1 MYLSSNVAYR
11 KLGGDTMATAIVLN
25 STINLKYAIE
35 KDGDTKIKSMTLSG
49 LGENADIS
57 SIKKTVDAISM
68 LQLGE
73 QVDIN
78 RIKNSY
84 LE

>member
-1 MYLSSNVAYR
+1 
-11 KLGGDTMATAIVLN
+11 MATAIVLN

-49 LGENADIS
+49 IRENADIN

-68 LQLGE
+68 LQTGE
-73 QVDIN
+73 AVEVN
-78 RIKNSY
+78 RVKNSFLY
-84 LE
+84 

>member
-1 MYLSSNVAYR
+1 
-11 KLGGDTMATAIVLN
+11 MATAIVLN

-35 KDGDTKIKSMTLSG
+35 KDGATKVKSMTLSG
-49 LGENADIS
+49 VLEKADIN

-73 QVDIN
+73 QVEVN
-78 RIKNSY
+78 RVKNSFLY
-84 LE
+84 

>member
-1 MYLSSNVAYR
+1 
-11 KLGGDTMATAIVLN
+11 MATAIVLN

-35 KDGDTKIKSMTLSG
+35 KDGATKIKSMTLSG
-49 LGENADIS
+49 VRENADIN

-73 QVDIN
+73 AVEVN
-78 RIKNSY
+78 RVKNSFLY
-84 LE
+84 

>member
-1 MYLSSNVAYR
+1 
-11 KLGGDTMATAIVLN
+11 
-25 STINLKYAIE
+25 
-35 KDGDTKIKSMTLSG
+35 MTLSG

-68 LQLGE
+68 LQAGE

>member
-1 MYLSSNVAYR
+1 
-11 KLGGDTMATAIVLN
+11 MATAIVLN

-35 KDGDTKIKSMTLSG
+35 KDGDTKVKSMTLSG
-49 LGENADIS
+49 IRENADIN

-73 QVDIN
+73 AVEVN
-78 RIKNSY
+78 RVKNSFLY
-84 LE
+84 

>member
-1 MYLSSNVAYR
+1 
-11 KLGGDTMATAIVLN
+11 MATAIVLN

-49 LGENADIS
+49 IRENADIN

-68 LQLGE
+68 LQTGN
-73 QVDIN
+73 QVEVN
-78 RIKNSY
+78 RVKNSFLY
-84 LE
+84 

>member
-1 MYLSSNVAYR
+1 
-11 KLGGDTMATAIVLN
+11 MATAIVLN

-35 KDGDTKIKSMTLSG
+35 KDGDTKIKSMTL
-49 LGENADIS
+49 LGIRENADIN

-73 QVDIN
+73 AVEVN
-78 RIKNSY
+78 RVKNSFLY
-84 LE
+84 